1 MTAVGDD
8 GESERKNAPDFCPYQ
23 GLAPFETERTELFF
37 GRARATRNLLE
48 RLGSRLERDGSL
60 LLVSGASGV
69 GKSSLLRAGLLPALA
84 KGMLPVDGSRHW
96 PRLLVTPTAEPLRA
110 LADCWTRA
118 HGGNAETV
126 CAKLR
131 HEPERALVPVGRFV
145 LVVDQFEE
153 LFTLVTDE
161 RERQTYV
168 RALHA
173 LTGGPCHAAVVV
185 GVRADYWDRCAAYPR
200 FAEAIQD
207 GQVIVEPMSEPDLR
221 LAITGPAAAAGL
233 EIEPGLV
240 ETVLDELRAERPHG
254 DPYDAGALPLLS
266 QALLNTWERREN
278 GRLTLRGYEESGR
291 VRDAVRRTADEVLD
305 RLPPR
310 DRTTALRLFR
320 RMTLITPGGRVA
332 RRPVTWADV
341 HAAASAHAPEE
352 RRRAAALL
360 SAFAD
365 QRLLTLHEDTVEIA
379 HDVLLVAWPTLARW
393 LEPDLTAQA
402 VYDRLVED
410 AAQWAEHHRDP
421 AYLYRGARLL
431 AVQDSR
437 PRWDRDPDSFPPP
450 GPTVDG
456 FVAASTRAARTAG
469 RRRGAVVAGLAVLA
483 ALALVAAVVA
493 VDAADDAERQ
503 RRLAVS
509 RQLAA
514 QSEVVDDPAVAAL
527 LAVAAWR
534 IAPTPQARH
543 RMLDAASR
551 PGRTVLP
558 GAARPGRD
566 VEAEFSPDG
575 SVLATGVNGAVQLW
589 DAASHRRLGALTARS
604 GTVLSSC
611 DAGFDL
617 TFSPDGRTLATVC
630 QWNVQFWDV
639 STRRPSGTPLDV
651 QGSVRGVE
659 TVETIAFSPDGTA
672 LATSS
677 HDGTTQ
683 LWDVAA
689 RRRIGAP
696 LRGPGKARDGASAR
710 PVAFTRDGKHLV
722 IAGAGN
728 TVRLWDT
735 TTRRQVGKPF
745 AGHTD
750 GIRDVSVS
758 PDGTTLATSS
768 ADGTVRLWNLTTH
781 AQIGEPLRN
790 PADGSEFHGT
800 AFSPDGTRLATAG
813 ADGSTRL
820 WDVTGHRPVG
830 TALTEGPQPVRR
842 VAFSP
847 DGRTLAAADDN
858 GTVRLLD
865 PATHRQVG
873 AAIPALSDVRFSP
886 DGRTLAASGRG
897 TVRLWDVAASRREG
911 RPLRPDGAAPGR
923 VPAVYAVRFS
933 PDGGTVA
940 TASLGGTVRLWS
952 TATGRP
958 TGPPVYSGG
967 ERWQV
972 ELAPNAR
979 LLAVLHGRSV
989 GFWDVAARREAGPRI
1004 SLPGRTDR
1012 VSTAAFSPDGK
1023 TLATAGGDRS
1033 VRLFDVG
1040 ARRQIGRPLSA
1051 AVDGGFL
1058 DDVEFS
1064 PDGKTLATTSG
1075 MTVLLWDVQRQRRTG
1090 TALAGHTGLVDTVAF
1105 SPDGRTLVTG
1115 SADRTV
1121 RLWDLATRRQ
1131 IGPPLTGHTDR
1142 VTRVTYSPTGTAVAG
1157 VALDGTARIWKV
1169 ETIDPASTICAGV
1182 GRSLTRAEW
1191 QRFVPGEKYVNVC
1204 E

>member
-1 MTAVGDD
+1 MTAVDNGGD
-8 GESERKNAPDFCPYQ
+8 SERNDAPDVCPYQ
-23 GLAPFETERTELFF
+23 GLAPFETDRTELFF
-37 GRARATRNLLE
+37 GRARATRDLLE
-48 RLGSRLERDGSL
+48 RLGTRLERTGSL

-84 KGMLPVDGSRHW
+84 KGMLPVAGSRRW

-110 LADCWTRA
+110 LAECWTRA
-118 HGGNAETV
+118 HGGHAEAV
-126 CAKLR
+126 CADLR
-131 HEPERALVPVGRFV
+131 RDPERALEPVGRFV

-161 RERQTYV
+161 RERQAYV

-173 LTGGPCHAAVVV
+173 LAGEPCHAAVVV

-207 GQVIVEPMSEPDLR
+207 GQVIVEPMAEPDLR
-221 LAITGPAAAAGL
+221 LAVIGPAAAAGL

-240 ETVLDELRAERPHG
+240 ETVLDELRAERTRA

-305 RLPPR
+305 RLRPE

-320 RMTLITPGGRVA
+320 RMTLITPGGRVV
-332 RRPVTWADV
+332 RRRVTWADV
-341 HAAASAHAPEE
+341 HAAASADTPEE
-352 RRRAAALL
+352 RRRAEALL

-379 HDVLLVAWPTLARW
+379 HDALLVAWPTLARW

-402 VYDRLVED
+402 VYDRLIED

-431 AVQDSR
+431 AVEDSR

-450 GPTVDG
+450 GPIADG

-469 RRRGAVVAGLAVLA
+469 RRRGAVVAGLAALA

-514 QSEVVDDPAVAAL
+514 QSEVVDDPVVSAL
-527 LAVAAWR
+527 LAVTAWR

-558 GAARPGRD
+558 GVARPGRD

-589 DAASHRRLGALTARS
+589 DAASRRRLGALTARS
-604 GTVLSSC
+604 GTALSSC

-617 TFSPDGRTLATVC
+617 AFGPDGKTLATVC

-639 STRRPSGTPLDV
+639 PTRRPSGMPLDV
-651 QGSVRGVE
+651 QGSVKGAE
-659 TVETIAFSPDGTA
+659 TVEAIAFSPDGTT

-683 LWDVAA
+683 LWNVAA
-689 RRRIGAP
+689 RRRIGEP
-696 LRGPGKARDGASAR
+696 LRGPGTAPDDASSW
-710 PVAFTRDGKHLV
+710 PVAFTRDGEHLV
-722 IAGAGN
+722 TTGADH
-728 TVRLWDT
+728 TVRLWNT

-745 AGHTD
+745 TGHT
-750 GIRDVSVS
+750 GVIRDVSVS
-758 PDGTTLATSS
+758 RNGTILATAS
-768 ADGTVRLWNLTTH
+768 ADGTARLWDLTTH
-781 AQIGEPLRN
+781 AQIGAPFRN
-790 PADGSEFHGT
+790 PAGGFHGT

-820 WDVTGHRPVG
+820 WDVADHRPVG
-830 TALTEGPQPVRR
+830 PAVTEGPQPVRR

-858 GTVRLLD
+858 GTVRLVD

-873 AAIPALSDVRFSP
+873 AAIPATSDVRFSP
-886 DGRTLAASGRG
+886 DGRTLAAAGRG
-897 TVRLWDVAASRREG
+897 TVRLWEVAATRRNG
-911 RPLRPDGAAPGR
+911 RPLRPDVMAPGR
-923 VPAVYAVRFS
+923 VPAVYAVRFT
-933 PDGGTVA
+933 PDGGTLA
-940 TASLGGTVRLWS
+940 TATLGGTVRLWS

-972 ELAPNAR
+972 EIAR
-979 LLAVLHGRSV
+979 NGGLLAVLHGRSI
-989 GFWDVAARREAGPRI
+989 GFWDVNARREVGPRI
-1004 SLPGRTDR
+1004 TLPGRTDR

-1023 TLATAGGDRS
+1023 TLATAGRDRS

-1040 ARRQIGRPLSA
+1040 TRRQIGRPLSA

-1058 DDVEFS
+1058 DDLEFS
-1064 PDGKTLATTSG
+1064 PDGTTLATTSG
-1075 MTVLLWDVQRQRRTG
+1075 MTVLLWDVQRQRQTG
-1090 TALAGHTGLVDTVAF
+1090 TALAGHAGLVDTVAF

-1131 IGPPLTGHTDR
+1131 IGPPLAGHTDR
-1142 VTRVTYSPTGTAVAG
+1142 VTRVTYSSTGTAVAS
-1157 VALDGTARIWKV
+1157 VALDGTARVWKV
-1169 ETIDPASTICAGV
+1169 VETTDPASTLCAGA